1 LSQISSRTPSV
12 FFIEDVDRHDPQSVG
27 SEIGKALPLAVM
39 GVVVVVWGVAPPITK
54 LISAPPLIGTF
65 FRFGLSSPFLLLV
78 LAARGRMLSRHVF
91 LATALPGLS
100 FGINLIFVFATLQ
113 EATVSVLSTVVAMQ
127 PALLLV
133 LAGPLF
139 REYPTRRQFVF
150 TLLGVVGA
158 VGVILGAGSELRSS
172 WLGVGLSALSLVT
185 FSLYFILTR
194 LARLDNEVDPIEWMA
209 GVNIWAFASTIP
221 PVLLLADR
229 SDWSQFGGRDW
240 LWISIVAFVTGVFG
254 HVLMTWLHGHLEAAR
269 SSLYILT
276 MHIVAVGLAWLIHDE
291 PVTWMQG
298 AFGGVVLLCVALVVS
313 TPGRREVQ

>member
-1 LSQISSRTPSV
+1 
-12 FFIEDVDRHDPQSVG
+12 
-27 SEIGKALPLAVM
+27 
-39 GVVVVVWGVAPPITK
+39 VVWGVAPPITK

-194 LARLDNEVDPIEWMA
+194 LARLDNESTRLNGWLVSTFGLSHRQFHRSCCWLTDLI
-209 GVNIWAFASTIP
+209 GVSSG
-221 PVLLLADR
+221 D
-229 SDWSQFGGRDW
+229 
-240 LWISIVAFVTGVFG
+240 VTGYGF
-254 HVLMTWLHGHLEAAR
+254 
-269 SSLYILT
+269 
-276 MHIVAVGLAWLIHDE
+276 
-291 PVTWMQG
+291 Q
-298 AFGGVVLLCVALVVS
+298 
-313 TPGRREVQ
+313 